1 MPWVLPTNGID
12 TLLTITNYRDYTT
25 GRGGDTLRGGNN
37 HVAGPIELIVGY
49 CRVISLQEWLL
60 MGGGV
65 D

>member
-25 GRGGDTLRGGNN
+25 GRGGDT
-37 HVAGPIELIVGY
+37 PIELIVGY